1 MSFQLTAE
9 QIRDRRS
16 NIRKPIARAADK
28 RSWRAEVRKEASFR

>member
-16 NIRKPIARAADK
+16 NLRKPAKRAADK
-28 RSWRAEVRKEASFR
+28 RNWRNEIRKEGFK